1 FSRDFPKGSSP
12 AIDKVVRL
20 LIQVCIAIG
29 VFLFAINFY
38 AASQVLLH
46 AGRSA
51 VQMDFWGSRRGNS
64 YWVILFGLSIPTYVF
79 MMWKAQFASV
89 AEGRRFRLLTAGLA
103 WGTIPMMATV
113 FLQSVVPAFNSFM
126 RQPPHL
132 LWAGL
137 VLYPLLLSV
146 PIIAAYAVLVHKV
159 LDIRLII
166 RKALQYAFA
175 RYSALTVAVAPVIL

>member
-1 FSRDFPKGSSP
+1 
-12 AIDKVVRL
+12 
-20 LIQVCIAIG
+20 
-29 VFLFAINFY
+29 
-38 AASQVLLH
+38 
-46 AGRSA
+46 
-51 VQMDFWGSRRGNS
+51 
-64 YWVILFGLSIPTYVF
+64 VF

-175 RYSALTVAVAPVIL
+175 RYSALTVAVAPVILLVAYMYSRRNETLIGFFTSGGTIALLGTSSLGLLVFVKRG